1 MIVSKRRTIPLLVGI
16 TRSRQRR
23 FANGRT
29 GSDVGGWVAT
39 PRAAWQTGAMRIEGW
54 HEEIGGPRW
63 WARLLTFAAFAGAMM
78 GIFGPFGSYLNGS
91 FLVLVLHWT
100 FMSMFGA
107 LVCGLTVPHMV
118 RWLGRRG
125 FPLWF
130 ALLISLAILSLP
142 LSAVAAT
149 EARWIWPWQVARLHP
164 PDWYVQT
171 LLPCLLTT
179 TGWLLIEY
187 ARSTRARAPAS
198 GQPAQAALTGPVL
211 CLQMEDH
218 YVRVH
223 RPGGSTLEL
232 MPLQEAIERYGS
244 GGLQVHRSWWV
255 AADAVVDAERDG
267 RNWRLRLSN
276 GLIVPVARNRIAGVR
291 ARQLIGPET

>member
-1 MIVSKRRTIPLLVGI
+1 MPVRRTFQSP
-16 TRSRQRR
+16 

-29 GSDVGGWVAT
+29 GSGVGGWVAV
-39 PRAAWQTGAMRIEGW
+39 PRTAWHIGMMRIEGW
-54 HEEIGGPRW
+54 SEEIGGPRW
-63 WARLLTFAAFAGAMM
+63 WARLLSFAAIAGALM

-91 FLVLVLHWT
+91 LLVLVLHWT
-100 FMSMFGA
+100 LMSMFGA

-118 RWLGRRG
+118 RFLGERG

-130 ALLISLAILSLP
+130 ALLISIALVTLP
-142 LSAVAAT
+142 LSLVTAT
-149 EARWIWPWQVARLHP
+149 EARWIWPWQTARVRA
-164 PDWYVQT
+164 PDWYAQT
-171 LLPCLLTT
+171 LLPSLVVTS
-179 TGWLLIEY
+179 GWLLIEY
-187 ARSTRARAPAS
+187 ARGARRHPMGDLADAPA
-198 GQPAQAALTGPVL
+198 PLTGPVL

-232 MPLQEAIERYGS
+232 MPMQEAIARYGK

-255 AADAVVDAERDG
+255 AADAVIDAEREG

-276 GLIVPVARNRIAGVR
+276 GLVVPVARNRIAATR
-291 ARQLIGPET
+291 ARQLIGQD